1 MEDTLRERIYFHVE
15 IISVRVLILVLME
28 DTLREANGSGT
39 FFYLKNGLNPCSNG
53 RYSQS
58 SQVGAVNE
66 TNVCLNPCSN
76 GRYSQRVSDA
86 AQLNEL
92 FVLILVLMEDTLR
105 DTANLLNNDLDMS

>member
-1 MEDTLRERIYFHVE
+1 
-15 IISVRVLILVLME
+15 ME

-39 FFYLKNGLNPCSNG
+39 FFYLKNG
-53 RYSQS
+53 
-58 SQVGAVNE
+58 
-66 TNVCLNPCSN
+66 LNPCSN